1 VKSKM
6 FRACSIDV
14 GKVNLGIY
22 VEEFSRADNGQAI
35 YLQRVDLTLCK
46 KERVTVTFLKRM
58 FDFLD
63 SIKTH
68 LEKCDYFVIEKQMRT
83 NPEAQFVDHALQ
95 SYFLIHYKDK
105 QVVSFSSK
113 NKTHLFDDT
122 KMTKYQRKKW
132 AVEKAIKMFTDRG
145 DTERLDYIKSLK
157 KKDDASDAV
166 CQLDAFKT
174 IFFSQKTTLTK
185 AFKEKGISLDSLEE
199 KMVEKPKKKPRVKK
213 ESKPTETKEE
223 NPTKVPKEK
232 PEVIPKE
239 KPKRVYKKKSQ
250 EVSEKEVEIQQPI
263 KTDTQEVPK
272 EKPKRV
278 YKKKPQEVSQKKP
291 QEVSQ
296 KKPKE
301 VAEVS
306 PESVENKTN

>member
-1 VKSKM
+1 MKSKM

-22 VEEFSRADNGQAI
+22 VEEFSSVDQGQAI

-122 KMTKYQRKKW
+122 KMSKYQRKKW

-145 DTERLDYIKSLK
+145 DTERLEYIKSLK

-185 AFKEKGISLDSLEE
+185 AFKEKGMSTDSIQE
-199 KMVEKPKKKPRVKK
+199 KMVEKPKKKKKK
-213 ESKPTETKEE
+213 EKLAESAASTESITE
-223 NPTKVPKEK
+223 
-232 PEVIPKE
+232 E
-239 KPKRVYKKKSQ
+239 KPKRVYKKKL
-250 EVSEKEVEIQQPI
+250 KEPVNPEQPI
-263 KTDTQEVPK
+263 QETESIKP
-272 EKPKRV
+272 KPKRA
-278 YKKKPQEVSQKKP
+278 YKKKP
-291 QEVSQ
+291 
-296 KKPKE
+296 KE
-301 VAEVS
+301 STLLEQPAQPIE
-306 PESVENKTN
+306 